1 MADETGEV
9 LVEYILVTDKG
20 LVIFLFLINLRYAEK
35 QEIHQKTTQEKVQ
48 QHIQTEMSILE
59 ILKME

>member
-20 LVIFLFLINLRYAEK
+20 LVIFLF
-35 QEIHQKTTQEKVQ
+35 
-48 QHIQTEMSILE
+48 S
-59 ILKME
+59 